1 MNTAAMATNPRPN
14 RDAAPDYDV
23 ERVRADFP
31 ILSQTV
37 YGKPLV
43 YLDSAASAQ
52 KPRAVLKAM
61 RDVYETCYANVHRGA
76 HRLSQLATD
85 AYEDARATVA
95 SYINARSDSEIVF
108 TRSATEAINL
118 VSASYGRVALAAG
131 DEIVISEME
140 HHANIVPWLMLKE
153 EKGIILRIAPISD
166 SGEFLVEDYARLL
179 GPRTRLVALTHCSN
193 VLGTLTPVKEIV
205 RLAHEHGV
213 PVLIDGS
220 QGIVHSTVDVRDL
233 DADFYVFTGHKLYGP
248 TGIGVLYGK
257 ADLLQKMP
265 PYQGG
270 GEMIEHV
277 SFDKVTFKDPP
288 HRFEAG
294 TPPIVQAIGLAAA
307 MRYMSGL
314 GPDAVRAHE
323 TDLLDYATARLNELG
338 DVRIFGAAPGKAA
351 IISFLVAGVH
361 PYDLAAVLDRAGVA
375 VRVGQHCAEPLM
387 KRLGVDG
394 TVRASFACYNARA
407 EADALVAAVR
417 KAKAMLS

>member
-1 MNTAAMATNPRPN
+1 MKPAAVTASLQQIGETVPH
-14 RDAAPDYDV
+14 YDV

-52 KPRAVLKAM
+52 KPRLVLDAM
-61 RDVYETCYANVHRGA
+61 RDAYETYYANVHRGA

-95 SYINARSDSEIVF
+95 AYINARSDSEIVF
-108 TRSATEAINL
+108 TGNATEAINL
-118 VSASYGRVALAAG
+118 VAASYGRTALRTG
-131 DEIVISEME
+131 DEIIISEME
-140 HHANIVPWLMLKE
+140 HHANIVPWHMLRE
-153 EKGIILRIAPISD
+153 ETGVVLRIAPISD
-166 SGEFLVEDYARLL
+166 SGVLLIEDYARLL
-179 GPRTRLVALTHCSN
+179 GPKTRLVALTHCSN
-193 VLGTLTPVKEIV
+193 VLGTITPVKEIV
-205 RLAHEHGV
+205 RLAHEHGAT
-213 PVLIDGS
+213 VLIDGS

-257 ADLLQKMP
+257 ADLLERMP

-277 SFDKVTFKDPP
+277 SFETVTFKVPP

-294 TPPIVQAIGLAAA
+294 TPPIVEAIGLAAA
-307 MRYMSGL
+307 IRYVTGL
-314 GPDAVRAHE
+314 GGGAVRAHE
-323 TDLLDYATARLNELG
+323 SDLLDYATGLLNETG
-338 DVRIFGAAPGKAA
+338 TVRIFGTAPGKAA
-351 IISFLVAGVH
+351 IISFLVEGIH

-394 TVRASFACYNARA
+394 TVRASFACYSSK
-407 EADALVAAVR
+407 ADVDAFVAAVR

>member
-1 MNTAAMATNPRPN
+1 
-14 RDAAPDYDV
+14 
-23 ERVRADFP
+23 VRADFP

-52 KPRAVLKAM
+52 KPRPVLKAM
-61 RDVYETCYANVHRGA
+61 QDVYETCYANVHRGA
-76 HRLSQLATD
+76 HRLSQLATA
-85 AYEDARATVA
+85 AYEDARATDA
-95 SYINARSDSEIVF
+95 SYVNARSDSEIVF
-108 TRSATEAINL
+108 TRSATEAINA
-118 VSASYGRVALAAG
+118 VAASYGRTMLCAG
-131 DEIVISEME
+131 DEIIISEME

-166 SGEFLVEDYARLL
+166 RGEFLLEDYAKLL
-179 GPRTRLVALTHCSN
+179 GPRTRLVAVTHCSN

-205 RLAHEHGV
+205 RIAHEHGV

-248 TGIGVLYGK
+248 TSIGVLYGK
-257 ADLLQKMP
+257 ADCLQNMP

-307 MRYMSGL
+307 MRYMSSL

-323 TDLLDYATARLNELG
+323 TGLLDYATERLNELG
-338 DVRIFGAAPGKAA
+338 DVRIFGTAPGKAA
-351 IISFLVAGVH
+351 IISFLVGDIH

-394 TVRASFACYNARA
+394 TARASFACYSSRA
-407 EADALVAAVR
+407 EVDAFVAAVR
-417 KAKAMLS
+417 KAKAMLT

>member
-1 MNTAAMATNPRPN
+1 MNMAAIAASLRPTREAT
-14 RDAAPDYDV
+14 PDYDV

-95 SYINARSDSEIVF
+95 SYINAKSDSEIVF

-153 EKGIILRIAPISD
+153 EKGIILRIAPIGD
-166 SGEFLVEDYARLL
+166 SGEFLVEDYAKLL
-179 GPRTRLVALTHCSN
+179 GPRTRLVAITHCSN

-257 ADLLQKMP
+257 IDLLQGMP

-323 TDLLDYATARLNELG
+323 TDLLDYATGQLNKLG
-338 DVRIFGAAPGKAA
+338 DVRIFGTAPGKAA

-394 TVRASFACYNARA
+394 TVRASFACYSSRV

>member
-1 MNTAAMATNPRPN
+1 MKPAAVTASLQQIGETVPH
-14 RDAAPDYDV
+14 YDV

-52 KPRAVLKAM
+52 KPRLVLDAM
-61 RDVYETCYANVHRGA
+61 RDAYETYYANVHRGA

-95 SYINARSDSEIVF
+95 AYINARSDSEIVF
-108 TRSATEAINL
+108 TGNATEAINL
-118 VSASYGRVALAAG
+118 VAASYGRTALRTG
-131 DEIVISEME
+131 DEIIISEME
-140 HHANIVPWLMLKE
+140 HHANIVPWHMLRE
-153 EKGIILRIAPISD
+153 ETGVVLRIAPISD
-166 SGEFLVEDYARLL
+166 SGVLLIEDYARLL
-179 GPRTRLVALTHCSN
+179 GPKTRLVALTHCSN
-193 VLGTLTPVKEIV
+193 VLGTITPVKEIV
-205 RLAHEHGV
+205 RLAHEHGAT
-213 PVLIDGS
+213 VLIDGS

-257 ADLLQKMP
+257 ADLLERMP

-277 SFDKVTFKDPP
+277 SFETVTFKTPP

-294 TPPIVQAIGLAAA
+294 TPPIVEAIGLAAA
-307 MRYMSGL
+307 IRYVTGL
-314 GPDAVRAHE
+314 GGGAVRAHE
-323 TDLLDYATARLNELG
+323 SDLLDYATGLLNETG
-338 DVRIFGAAPGKAA
+338 TVRIFGTAPRKAA
-351 IISFLVAGVH
+351 IISFLVEGIH

-394 TVRASFACYNARA
+394 TVRASFACYSSK
-407 EADALVAAVR
+407 ADVDAFVAAVR

>member
-1 MNTAAMATNPRPN
+1 
-14 RDAAPDYDV
+14 
-23 ERVRADFP
+23 
-31 ILSQTV
+31 
-37 YGKPLV
+37 
-43 YLDSAASAQ
+43 
-52 KPRAVLKAM
+52 
-61 RDVYETCYANVHRGA
+61 
-76 HRLSQLATD
+76 
-85 AYEDARATVA
+85 
-95 SYINARSDSEIVF
+95 
-108 TRSATEAINL
+108 
-118 VSASYGRVALAAG
+118 
-131 DEIVISEME
+131 
-140 HHANIVPWLMLKE
+140 MLKE
-153 EKGIILRIAPISD
+153 EKGIVLRIAPISD
-166 SGEFLVEDYARLL
+166 SGEFLLEDYAKLL

-220 QGIVHSTVDVRDL
+220 QGIVHGSVDVRDF
-233 DADFYVFTGHKLYGP
+233 DVDFYAFTGHKLYGP

-257 ADLLQKMP
+257 AERLQKMP

-277 SFDKVTFKDPP
+277 SFDEVTFKEPP

-307 MRYMSGL
+307 LRYMSSL
-314 GPDAVRAHE
+314 KPEAVRAHE
-323 TDLLDYATARLNELG
+323 TDLLDYATGQLNEMG
-338 DVRIFGAAPGKAA
+338 DVRIFGTAPGKAA
-351 IISFLVAGVH
+351 IISFLVGDIH

-394 TVRASFACYNARA
+394 TARASFACYSSRA
-407 EADALVAAVR
+407 EVDAFVAAVR